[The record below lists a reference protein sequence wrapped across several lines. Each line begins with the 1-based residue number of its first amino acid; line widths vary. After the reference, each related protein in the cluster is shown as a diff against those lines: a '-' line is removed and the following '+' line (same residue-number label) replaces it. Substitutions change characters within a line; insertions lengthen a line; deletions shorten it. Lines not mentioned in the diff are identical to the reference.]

1 MKKTIL
7 IATGIALALGAS
19 AADRPLWL
27 RDVQISPDGQMVAFC
42 YMGDIYTVS
51 TKGGE
56 ARRLTSHPG
65 YECNPVWSPDG
76 KQIAFA
82 SDRHGNL
89 DVHLMPATGGT
100 ATRLTYNSNNEVP
113 QAFSPDGEWVYFGAC
128 IMDPA
133 ESAMFPS
140 STLPELYK
148 VNTQGGRTL

>member
-65 YECNPVWSPDG
+65 
-76 KQIAFA
+76 
-82 SDRHGNL
+82 
-89 DVHLMPATGGT
+89 
-100 ATRLTYNSNNEVP
+100 
-113 QAFSPDGEWVYFGAC
+113 
-128 IMDPA
+128 
-133 ESAMFPS
+133 
-140 STLPELYK
+140 
-148 VNTQGGRTL
+148 